1 MWEKVLQRVLETLLL
16 TMSKKNH
23 FEKGEMITVSS
34 AVGQNEENDPGRVF
48 FAVDTNFP
56 RRSLAGIRIGK
67 FL

>member
-48 FAVDTNFP
+48 C
-56 RRSLAGIRIGK
+56 G
-67 FL
+67 